1 MVCIQ
6 SHSINP
12 DVPVSLLYLLVQS
25 DIWKKR
31 ETLLKHCLKTV
42 SGEPDVPS
50 RKGNREDALEN
61 RGRHYW
67 SVTVSMECYMYLCRL
82 LTMSRHTT
90 LRQQT
95 IHYRVQVST
104 LLLHYWV
111 LVLVP
116 AIRAL
121 SDYGVYNMASQPTSM

>member
-25 DIWKKR
+25 EIGGGGR
-31 ETLLKHCLKTV
+31 ETLLKHCLKTL

-50 RKGNREDALEN
+50 RKGNRKDALEN

-67 SVTVSMECYMYLCRL
+67 SVTGVSMECYVGL

-90 LRQQT
+90 
-95 IHYRVQVST
+95 
-104 LLLHYWV
+104 
-111 LVLVP
+111 
-116 AIRAL
+116 
-121 SDYGVYNMASQPTSM
+121 